1 MDWRRQVEMAIGA
14 AVGAGIGAVVGAAT
28 IAIID
33 LARKTF

>member
-14 AVGAGIGAVVGAAT
+14 AVGAGIGAVVGAVT
-28 IAIID
+28 IGIID

>member
-28 IAIID
+28 MGILD

>member
-28 IAIID
+28 MGIIE